1 MYRYFRND
9 LIIALALL
17 ATLILVGTA
26 GYHYLQ
32 DFSWMDALYMTV
44 ITITTVG
51 FGEVHPLTVEGKI
64 LTIFLILASI
74 ITYAYIL
81 SVVTEFIVGE
91 NIFQKIFHR
100 RMKKQI
106 QKLNDHIILVGYG
119 RTGREIVEKLKHYD
133 RPIVVI
139 DKEEPSDDKTF
150 DFKKLFFMQGD
161 ATDDRVLLDAGVEK
175 AHTLLSSI
183 GKDVENLFI
192 VLSGRQ
198 KNPRLRIIT
207 RATDQNAAQ
216 KMQLAGANRVIL
228 PEKIGGDFMAS
239 LVVMPDLVEFINAL
253 TSSSVGPRH
262 SLEEIHFYELPDE
275 YKGKTIAE
283 LDLRRKTGVTIIGF
297 KTADGRYII
306 NPSPDTRFEEG
317 TAIIVLGQSD
327 QIECLNR
334 LLKLDDKRN

>member
-17 ATLILVGTA
+17 ATLIALGTA

-32 DFSWMDALYMTV
+32 DFPWLDALYMTV

-51 FGEVHPLTVEGKI
+51 FGEVYPLTVEGKI

-74 ITYAYIL
+74 IIYAYIL
-81 SVVTEFIVGE
+81 SVVTEFVVGE
-91 NIFQKIFHR
+91 NIFQKIFNR

-106 QKLNDHIILVGYG
+106 QKLDDHIILIGYG
-119 RTGREIVEKLKHYD
+119 RTGREIVSKLQHYD

-139 DKEEPSDDKTF
+139 DKQEPADEKTF
-150 DFKKLFFMQGD
+150 DFKKIFYLQGD
-161 ATDDRVLLDAGVEK
+161 ATDDRTLDDAGIER
-175 AHTLLSSI
+175 AHALVSSI

-192 VLSGRQ
+192 VLSARQ
-198 KNPRLRIIT
+198 KNPDVRIIT
-207 RATDQNAAQ
+207 RATDENAAQ

-239 LVVMPDLVEFINAL
+239 LVIMPDLVEFINAL

-262 SLEEIHFYELPDE
+262 MLEEIHFHELPDE

-317 TAIIVLGQSD
+317 TAIIVLGQSE
-327 QIECLNR
+327 QIEKLNK
-334 LLKLDDKRN
+334 LLNLKH